1 MQFFILRDRISF
13 AMGHGILYCTTCHSQ
28 LRDTDFDKGAAYRLE
43 GQSFC
48 EGCARNLI
56 HTLPEDRVN
65 DILRAF
71 ESTVDD
77 TSRRPPPP
85 MNEHRGNRT
94 TRILKAI
101 SASPGI
107 RLTSTSRRMAI
118 VPPDQQDS
126 APLIVGIGIA
136 VLVLVVLAIFAVS
149 ADSSAAKHLPSS
161 KTAPRR

>member
-1 MQFFILRDRISF
+1 MSF
-13 AMGHGILYCTTCHSQ
+13 AMGHGILYCATCHSQ
-28 LRDTDFDKGAAYRLE
+28 LRDTDFDKGLAYRLE

-48 EGCARNLI
+48 EGCARTLI

-77 TSRRPPPP
+77 SARRTPP

-101 SASPGI
+101 SASPGV
-107 RLTSTSRRMAI
+107 RLTSTSRRMAT
-118 VPPDQQDS
+118 VPPNNEQGT
-126 APLIVGIGIA
+126 PLLVGIGIA
-136 VLVLVVLAIFAVS
+136 VVVLVVLAIFAVS
-149 ADSSAAKHLPSS
+149 SDSSSTKHVSTP
-161 KTAPRR
+161 KFAPRR

>member
-1 MQFFILRDRISF
+1 MSF
-13 AMGHGILYCTTCHSQ
+13 AMGHGILYCATCHSQ
-28 LRDTDFDKGAAYRLE
+28 LRDTDFDKGLAYRLE

-77 TSRRPPPP
+77 AARRPPPP
-85 MNEHRGNRT
+85 MNENRGNRT
-94 TRILKAI
+94 TRILKAL

-107 RLTSTSRRMAI
+107 RLTSTSRRMAV
-118 VPPDQQDS
+118 VPPESEQA
-126 APLIVGIGIA
+126 APLLVGIGIA
-136 VLVLVVLAIFAVS
+136 VMVLVVLAIFAVS
-149 ADSSAAKHLPSS
+149 SDSSSTKQVPSS

>member
-1 MQFFILRDRISF
+1 MIRDRMSF
-13 AMGHGILYCTTCHSQ
+13 AMGHGILYCATCNSQ
-28 LRDTDFDKGAAYRLE
+28 LRDTDFDKGLAYRLE

-77 TSRRPPPP
+77 SARRPP

-101 SASPGI
+101 STSPGI
-107 RLTSTSRRMAI
+107 RLTSTSRRMAT
-118 VPPDQQDS
+118 VPPEPGQGT
-126 APLIVGIGIA
+126 PLLLGIGIA
-136 VLVLVVLAIFAVS
+136 VVVLVVLAIFAVS
-149 ADSSAAKHLPSS
+149 ADSSSTKHLSS
-161 KTAPRR
+161 PKSAPRR